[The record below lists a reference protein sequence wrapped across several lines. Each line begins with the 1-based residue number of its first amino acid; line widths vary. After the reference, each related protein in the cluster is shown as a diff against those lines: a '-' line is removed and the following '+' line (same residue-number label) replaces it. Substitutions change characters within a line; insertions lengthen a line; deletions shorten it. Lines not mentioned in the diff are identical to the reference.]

1 MVKPTK
7 NLIIIPTSSTYTFSD
22 VDFMVYVQKAYYS
35 KRPYKIRIEDWEPG
49 YCEAYCKTLRTIPR
63 LKPLTIKYEERGDY
77 IYVCRRSPE
86 P

>member
-1 MVKPTK
+1 
-7 NLIIIPTSSTYTFSD
+7 
-22 VDFMVYVQKAYYS
+22 MVYVQKAYYS

-49 YCEAYCKTLRTIPR
+49 YCEAYCKTLRTVPR
-63 LKPLTIKYEERGDY
+63 WKPLIIKYEERGDY

>member
-1 MVKPTK
+1 MAKPTK

-49 YCEAYCKTLRTIPR
+49 YCEAYCKTLRTISR
-63 LKPLTIKYEERGDY
+63 WKPLTIRYEERGDY
-77 IYVCRRSPE
+77 IYIRKNN
-86 P
+86 